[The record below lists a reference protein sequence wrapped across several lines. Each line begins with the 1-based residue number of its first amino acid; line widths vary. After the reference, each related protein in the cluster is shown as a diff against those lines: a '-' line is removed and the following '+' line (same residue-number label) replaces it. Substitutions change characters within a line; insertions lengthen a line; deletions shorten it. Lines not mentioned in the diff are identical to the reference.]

1 MKKALE
7 RSLTGC
13 AGTAG
18 TPKYGGDEGT
28 VAMDPEN
35 RSADDPPETREISDE
50 EFEEVLDRCIE
61 RDLEILEEL
70 AKH

>member
-1 MKKALE
+1 
-7 RSLTGC
+7 
-13 AGTAG
+13 
-18 TPKYGGDEGT
+18 
-28 VAMDPEN
+28 MDPEN